1 MRQTNRK
8 LLGLFAILGLLIVY
22 PLAIMELYVSTMMA
36 LPWWGAIIVLAILGL
51 LWFYPASVVIRWMS
65 KPDA

>member
-8 LLGLFAILGLLIVY
+8 LLGTFGIIALVIVY
-22 PLAIMELYVSTMMA
+22 PLAIASLLGGMLAS
-36 LPWWGAIIVLAILGL
+36 LPAWGSIPLFAILGL